1 MKPAGPVRLVSS
13 FLSARGGTW
22 ALCYYTMPFSP
33 LVVPMSVCPAPTYPP
48 FTGSLTLAR
57 AGWNLALLP
66 GRQLHSF
73 VVFGHRAPWLL
84 REEGAVWS

>member
-1 MKPAGPVRLVSS
+1 MKPAGRVRLVSS
-13 FLSARGGTW
+13 FLSAGRTW
-22 ALCYYTMPFSP
+22 ALCYYTVPFSP
-33 LVVPMSVCPAPTYPP
+33 LVVPMSVCPAPHTHP
-48 FTGSLTLAR
+48 SRELTLAR

-84 REEGAVWS
+84 REEGAGWS